1 MKLVLTCEHGGN
13 IIPEEYAAHFYNQD
27 VLNSHKGYDLGAL
40 DLFYYL
46 QPLATYSNY
55 SETSRL
61 LIELNRSLHHQSL
74 FSEFTKSLTLEAKK
88 ALIENHYTPYRNTVE
103 THIKELL
110 KNNRKVLHL
119 SIHSFTPV
127 LKNSVRPCDIGILY
141 DASRSNEK
149 QLALKLKQAIT
160 AINPHWRIRFN
171 YPYLG
176 KADGFT
182 TYLRKQTPENYRG
195 LEIEI
200 NQKFSRKNTLDFQ
213 LKKDLYSAINNVI
226 NN

>member
-1 MKLVLTCEHGGN
+1 MLH
-13 IIPEEYAAHFYNQD
+13 
-27 VLNSHKGYDLGAL
+27 SHKGYDLGAL

-88 ALIENHYTPYRNTVE
+88 AIIKDHYNPYRNTVE

-127 LKNSVRPCDIGILY
+127 LNNMVRPCDIGLLY
-141 DASRSNEK
+141 DASRPNEK

-160 AINPHWRIRFN
+160 VINPHWRIRFN

-182 TYLRKQTPENYRG
+182 TYLRKQTPEEYIG

-200 NQKFSRKNTLDFQ
+200 NQKFSRKNTLDLQ
-213 LKKDLYSAINNVI
+213 LKKDLYSTINNVI
-226 NN
+226 RS